1 MKIKTVKIHNFRSI
15 KEQSFDLLDYSLL
28 VGANDSG
35 KSNIIDAIRVFYDD
49 LKFNEEKDWPKF
61 AIDDDEGWI
70 EIQFLLSD
78 DEFKNLKEE
87 YKQEGNKEKF
97 FIVRKYLKHQTKV
110 QSGSSNVYGYEQ
122 GKISDNFFYG
132 WKNVAKG
139 KLGDILYIP
148 AASQVADYTKLSG
161 PSYLR
166 NILDFICK
174 KIISSS
180 DSFND
185 LNKTFD
191 EFTKKFK
198 QEKTKE
204 GLSLDGFE
212 KDINDDIADR
222 KVKINLSIRPLDV
235 ADITKNLIEPYIK
248 DEVLGDYKL
257 PIESF
262 GEGLQR
268 RLVYTLI
275 KLSTKYEEKRS
286 EKDNKEFFSNFL
298 LILFEEPEAFL
309 HSSQQELLNQSL
321 KELSNGQN
329 QQILI
334 STHSVHFVSKNID
347 NLPSILKLY
356 KQDGKT
362 QVYQITEQELKQ
374 ILVANKDLKRILG
387 EKIEDRDLDLE
398 AIRYSL
404 WLDPDRCCAFF
415 ANFVLI
421 CEGASEKVLIGH
433 LIDNKEINLPEK
445 EVYILNALGKENI
458 HRYMNLF
465 KELGIKHSVLFDGDN
480 NSSNQDR
487 HQKINKFLQDN
498 KNIYTVTIDYFENN
512 LEIFLQI
519 PEEKDRPDKKPL
531 NVMWYYKS
539 NKIKNGN
546 ITAFRNKIKKLLSS

>member
-1 MKIKTVKIHNFRSI
+1 MKIQTIKVHNFRSI
-15 KEQSFDLLDYSLL
+15 KDQIFDLTDYSLL

-49 LKFNEEKDWPKF
+49 LRFSEEKDWPKF
-61 AIDDDEGWI
+61 ATNDDEGWI
-70 EIQFLLSD
+70 EIKFLLSNE
-78 DEFKNLKEE
+78 EFDNLKEE
-87 YKQEGNKEKF
+87 YKQEDDKEKF
-97 FIVRKYLKHQTKV
+97 FIVRKYLKQQTKV

-122 GKISDNFFYG
+122 GKLSDNFFYG

-148 AASQVADYTKLSG
+148 AVSQVTDYTKLSG

-180 DSFND
+180 ESFNS
-185 LNKTFD
+185 LNSTFD
-191 EFTKKFK
+191 DFTKKFK

-204 GLSLDGFE
+204 GLSLEGFE
-212 KDINDDIADR
+212 KDINDDITDR
-222 KVKINLSIRPLDV
+222 KVKINLSIRQLDV

-248 DEVLGDYKL
+248 DEFLGDHKL
-257 PIESF
+257 TIESF

-275 KLSTKYEEKRS
+275 KLSTKYKEKKS
-286 EKDNKEFFSNFL
+286 AKDKKEFFSNFL

-309 HSSQQELLNQSL
+309 HSSQQEILNQSL
-321 KELSNGQN
+321 KDLSREEN
-329 QQILI
+329 QQVLI
-334 STHSVHFVSKNID
+334 STHSVHFVSRNID

-356 KQDGKT
+356 KQNGET
-362 QVYQITEQELKQ
+362 QVFQITDLELKN
-374 ILVANKDLKRILG
+374 ILIANKDLKRILG
-387 EKIEDRDLDLE
+387 EQIESKDLDLE

-421 CEGASEKVLIGH
+421 CEGASEKVLIDY
-433 LIDNKEINLPEK
+433 LIKNKEIELLDK
-445 EVYILNALGKENI
+445 EVYILSALGKENI

-465 KELGIKHSVLFDGDN
+465 KELGIKYSVLFDGDEN
-480 NSSNQDR
+480 KKNSDYHTTVNEF
-487 HQKINKFLQDN
+487 ITNN
-498 KNIYTVTIDYFENN
+498 KNEFTLKIDSFKNN
-512 LEIFLQI
+512 LEDFLAI
-519 PEEKDRPDKKPL
+519 PEESRPDKKPL
-531 NVMWYYKS
+531 SVMWHYQ
-539 NKIKNGN
+539 NK
-546 ITAFRNKIKKLLSS
+546 KISDGKIAGFKGKVFNLLE

>member
-1 MKIKTVKIHNFRSI
+1 MKIKTIKIHNFRSI
-15 KEQSFDLLDYSLL
+15 KEQTFDLIDYSLL

-35 KSNIIDAIRVFYDD
+35 KSNIIDAIRVFYND
-49 LKFNEEKDWPKF
+49 LKFSEEKDWPKF
-61 AIDDDEGWI
+61 ITNDDESWI
-70 EIQFLLSD
+70 EIKFLLSNE
-78 DEFKNLKEE
+78 EFENLKEE
-87 YKQEGNKEKF
+87 YKQEEAKEKF
-97 FIVRKYLKHQTKV
+97 FIVRKYLKHSVKV
-110 QSGSSNVYGYEQ
+110 QSGSSNIYGYEQ
-122 GKISDNFFYG
+122 GRLSENFFYG

-148 AASQVADYTKLSG
+148 AVSQVTDYTKLSG

-180 DSFND
+180 ESFNN

-191 EFTKKFK
+191 EFTKNFK

-204 GLSLDGFE
+204 GLSLEGFE

-222 KVKINLSIRPLDV
+222 KVKMNFSIRSLDV

-248 DEVLGDYKL
+248 DEVLGDHKL

-275 KLSTKYEEKRS
+275 KLSTKYKEKKS
-286 EKDNKEFFSNFL
+286 TKEKKEFFSNFL

-309 HSSQQELLNQSL
+309 HSSQQEILNQSL
-321 KELSNGQN
+321 KELSNEES

-334 STHSVHFVSKNID
+334 STHSVHFVSRNID

-356 KQDGKT
+356 KQGGET
-362 QVYQITEQELKQ
+362 QVYQITESGLRQT
-374 ILVANKDLKRILG
+374 LVANKQLKHILG
-387 EKIEDRDLDLE
+387 QKIEDKDLELE
-398 AIRYSL
+398 AIRYAL

-415 ANFVLI
+415 ADFILI
-421 CEGASEKVLIGH
+421 CEGASEKI
-433 LIDNKEINLPEK
+433 LIDYLIKNKDIELLDKEI
-445 EVYILNALGKENI
+445 YILNALGKENI

-465 KELGIKHSVLFDGDN
+465 KELGIKHSVLFDGDEN
-480 NSSNQDR
+480 KKNSNY
-487 HQKINKFLQDN
+487 HAKVNGFITNN
-498 KNIYTVTIDYFENN
+498 KNEFTIKIDSFKNN
-512 LEIFLQI
+512 LEDFLAI
-519 PEEKDRPDKKPL
+519 PEESRSDKKPL
-531 NVMWYYKS
+531 SVMWHYQN
-539 NKIKNGN
+539 NKIEDK
-546 ITAFRNKIKKLLSS
+546 KIQEFKTKVSNLLS

>member
-1 MKIKTVKIHNFRSI
+1 MKIKTIKIHNFRSI
-15 KEQSFDLLDYSLL
+15 KEQSFDLTSYSLL
-28 VGANDSG
+28 VGSNDSG

-49 LKFNEEKDWPKF
+49 LKFNEDKDWPKF
-61 AIDDDEGWI
+61 TVEDDESWI
-70 EIQFLLSD
+70 EIKFLLAKE
-78 DEFKNLKEE
+78 EFNNLKNE
-87 YKQEGNKEKF
+87 YKQKNGKEKIF
-97 FIVRKYLKHQTKV
+97 VVRKYLKHQSKV

-122 GKISDNFFYG
+122 GKLSDNFFYG

-148 AASQVADYTKLSG
+148 SVSQVVDYTKLSG

-166 NILDFICK
+166 NILDFICE

-180 DSFND
+180 DSFDN

-204 GLSLDGFE
+204 GLSLEGFE
-212 KDINDDIADR
+212 EDINNDIADR
-222 KVKINLSIRPLDV
+222 KVKMNLGIRHLNV

-248 DEVLGDYKL
+248 DEVLGDHEL
-257 PIESF
+257 SIESF
-262 GEGLQR
+262 GEGFQR

-275 KLSTKYEEKRS
+275 KLSTKYKEKKIT
-286 EKDNKEFFSNFL
+286 KDKKEFFSNFL

-309 HSSQQELLNQSL
+309 HSSQQEILNQSL
-321 KELSNGQN
+321 KDISKEESHQV
-329 QQILI
+329 LI

-362 QVYQITEQELKQ
+362 QVYQITKSELKQ
-374 ILVANKDLKRILG
+374 TLKANKDLKRILG

-415 ANFVLI
+415 ADFVLI
-421 CEGASEKVLIGH
+421 CEGASEKVLIDY
-433 LIDNKEINLPEK
+433 LLKNKEVNLLEK

-465 KELGIKHSVLFDGDN
+465 GELGIKHSVLFDGDEN
-480 NSSNQDR
+480 KKNSDY
-487 HQKINKFLQDN
+487 HTKVNKFITDN
-498 KNIYTVTIDYFENN
+498 KNEFTLKVDSFENN
-512 LEIFLQI
+512 LEDFLGIQEE
-519 PEEKDRPDKKPL
+519 PEPYKKPL
-531 NVMWYYKS
+531 SVMWHYQ
-539 NKIKNGN
+539 NKKINDEEIKEFKTK
-546 ITAFRNKIKKLLSS
+546 ITNLIT